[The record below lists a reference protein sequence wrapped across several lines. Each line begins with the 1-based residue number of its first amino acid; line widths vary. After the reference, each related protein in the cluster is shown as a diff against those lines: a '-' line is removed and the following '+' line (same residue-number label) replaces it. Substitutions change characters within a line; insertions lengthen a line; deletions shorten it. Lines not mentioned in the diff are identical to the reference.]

1 MQEKCG
7 TFNALKSGSTIFPPI
22 IYRMLR
28 KKDVSLRIV
37 TCFLGQKYDKYTM
50 IKLLISESDCKYF
63 FLS

>member
-37 TCFLGQKYDKYTM
+37 TCFFFGAKIRQIYYDK
-50 IKLLISESDCKYF
+50 IVNKRK
-63 FLS
+63 